1 MTSFE
6 KKTKQPANMEKNKPK
21 AQNKI
26 PFGFFLKNEICSNNM
41 PTHGFM
47 AASQLIN

>member
-1 MTSFE
+1 MQGPLL
-6 KKTKQPANMEKNKPK
+6 KKIPKQPVNMEKTLK

-26 PFGFFLKNEICSNNM
+26 PFFSLKNEIPSNNM